1 MQRTLRC
8 AEKKIIS
15 GLDTCTSVA
24 VKTINQIKLQNEKRK
39 LEYDWTIKPLL

>member
-1 MQRTLRC
+1 
-8 AEKKIIS
+8 
-15 GLDTCTSVA
+15 